1 MDEHQ
6 YELPDDLL
14 VGRRAVPLEA
24 LGERDSLRPKAT
36 PSRRADHELIRNE
49 MVEAVAQ
56 WIERQKTP
64 SPISSASRVAGG
76 GLSTANREVAG
87 SIPASLMKNMLPSAC
102 C

>member
-56 WIERQKTP
+56 WIERQKNTLADF
-64 SPISSASRVAGG
+64 IRLTGRRWRV
-76 GLSTANREVAG
+76 
-87 SIPASLMKNMLPSAC
+87 IDC
-102 C
+102 